1 MDLVARNLLCT
12 ALAEMFCLAL
22 GPAWVQL
29 SKNYKL
35 FLLAV
40 KPAAQW
46 IIKRALEE
54 EREVGY
60 NLI

>member
-1 MDLVARNLLCT
+1 
-12 ALAEMFCLAL
+12 MFCLAL

-46 IIKRALEE
+46 IIKRGLEE
-54 EREVGY
+54 EGEVGY